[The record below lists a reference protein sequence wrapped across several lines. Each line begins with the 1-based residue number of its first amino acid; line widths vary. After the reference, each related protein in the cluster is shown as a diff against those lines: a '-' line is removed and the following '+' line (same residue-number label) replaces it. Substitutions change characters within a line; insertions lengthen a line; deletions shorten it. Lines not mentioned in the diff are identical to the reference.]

1 MICGCGTKLI
11 RLSVTLV
18 SAQLTQSQ
26 HDFAVIHIQ
35 ASNGHGAFIQITQ
48 AKCMQAQYFDFVR
61 RCSVRTPVF
70 LLVAQ
75 RSISFFFFGFFLL
88 RGRVSLHGHYKRV
101 VWFSDHFVVIPN
113 SWDAREMHLDVR
125 NRYKWH
131 TQWITIYLMQHALF
145 GTRLSRLKLNTMA
158 TTADGDKLSRNWND
172 VADVACATQR

>member
-75 RSISFFFFGFFLL
+75 RSISFFFFWFFPSEGPRILARAL
-88 RGRVSLHGHYKRV
+88 QACCLVFRSFCCNSKFMRRTRNAFGCEEPLQMTHAMNHNLSHATRVIR
-101 VWFSDHFVVIPN
+101 
-113 SWDAREMHLDVR
+113 
-125 NRYKWH
+125 H
-131 TQWITIYLMQHALF
+131 TI
-145 GTRLSRLKLNTMA
+145 
-158 TTADGDKLSRNWND
+158 
-172 VADVACATQR
+172 V